1 MLLFVYVWKGEEI
14 PADCY
19 AHHGRH
25 DVTEVTSK
33 LLRLKRV
40 PTLVYEL
47 QGVLE
52 DKKLRVLVGGRYD
65 TLDLDIVARSNVA
78 DLRFIW

>member
-52 DKKLRVLVGGRYD
+52 DKKLKGLVGGRLWRD
-65 TLDLDIVARSNVA
+65 RSSIGSIRSRVALLS
-78 DLRFIW
+78 FI

>member
-1 MLLFVYVWKGEEI
+1 VLLFVYVWKGEEI

-40 PTLVYEL
+40 PTLAYEL

-52 DKKLRVLVGGRYD
+52 DRSSESEVGGRLWYN
-65 TLDLDIVARSNVA
+65 RSRV
-78 DLRFIW
+78 

>member
-1 MLLFVYVWKGEEI
+1 MLG
-14 PADCY
+14 
-19 AHHGRH
+19 
-25 DVTEVTSK
+25 
-33 LLRLKRV
+33 